1 MPRAERPPV
10 GSAQPSPSQILHH
23 PERMVQAHG
32 VLLVVAEPHAQVL
45 QASANLSHHLGWGL
59 DEVVGHG
66 IDRLGP
72 ELAHAVR
79 QWTEA
84 SSLTVA
90 VPRRVRLATATGT
103 VTALVTMHR
112 PGTGCVLIELED
124 LRKTPPKRTSPLT
137 ARLTQI
143 VTRLSAAHSIPALAD
158 LVVAEL
164 RDLTGFD
171 RVVMQRIAEAGHAE
185 VIAEARRRS
194 LVAHLHRRVPA
205 PALHTGARAQQLR
218 QRTQLVVDT
227 HADPVPMS
235 PPGDVAPRQ
244 IDLAA
249 ATLVALP
256 AGERERLVADGIGA
270 RFDATL
276 LHEGRVWGLLHCTH
290 GSARYLTAEVRAA
303 VELLAEVVST
313 RISALEHFAEA
324 QAEVLVRRLE
334 HRLIEATSA
343 DGDWR
348 RALFETP
355 RQLLQPLGATG
366 AALRFD
372 GEIHT
377 TGDAPSVTD
386 LQRLFAHL
394 DGQALPGVF
403 ATAAIAKAHP
413 PLAGMSRVAA
423 GVLAVR
429 IGAGRGEYLA
439 WFRRELPHDVTWTGH
454 EPMTAAPNVPEA
466 DPTWR
471 EHVRETALPW
481 RMRECAIAKAIGASV
496 ADIVTQLR
504 SVRVLI
510 AEHQLAKMR
519 AAVEH
524 MDEPVVI
531 TDADGDILLL
541 NAAVGRLI
549 GGPHRQLQTL
559 EDLAEAFVQDEEMSA
574 MLQTLLVDRR
584 PWRGEVRLAAR
595 GHEAGTPVA
604 LRADPIPG
612 VDGGL
617 LGVIVMLTD
626 LSERHAAELARE
638 RLQRVILAAQRPAG
652 APGDAPPA
660 PPTVQALVSAIWA
673 NAGVAVSEIAD
684 SADAASI
691 APLLQEVEAATEHA
705 VRLSALLGR
714 FTLDPG
720 PTADGE

>member
-32 VLLVVAEPHAQVL
+32 VLLVVAEPHGQIVQV
-45 QASANLSHHLGWGL
+45 SENLPGHLGWSL
-59 DEVVGHG
+59 DDIIGHG
-66 IDRLGP
+66 VDRLGP

-79 QWTEA
+79 HWAEA
-84 SSLTVA
+84 PSLTLA
-90 VPRRVRLATATGT
+90 IPRRVRLTTSTGT
-103 VTALVTMHR
+103 ITALATMHR
-112 PGTGCVLIELED
+112 PGTGSVLVELED
-124 LRKTPPKRTSPLT
+124 IRKTPPKRTPPLT
-137 ARLTQI
+137 ARLTAV
-143 VTRLSAAHSIPALAD
+143 VTQLSAAHSIAALAD
-158 LVVAEL
+158 LLVTEL
-164 RDLTGFD
+164 RDLTGFE
-171 RVVMQRIAEAGHAE
+171 RVVLQRWDVAGHAE
-185 VIAEARRRS
+185 VIAESRRRT

-205 PALHTGARAQQLR
+205 HAGHAAMRAHQLR
-218 QRTQLVVDT
+218 QRTQLSVDLE
-227 HADPVPMS
+227 ADPVAIH
-235 PPGDVAPRQ
+235 PPIEQSGRMT
-244 IDLAA
+244 DLTAA
-249 ATLVALP
+249 SLLAVPP
-256 AGERERLVADGIGA
+256 AERAQLRADGVGA
-270 RFDATL
+270 LFDVSL

-290 GSARYLTAEVRAA
+290 TSARYLTVEVRAA
-303 VELLAEVVST
+303 IELLAEVAST
-313 RISALEHFAEA
+313 RISALEHYAEA

-343 DGDWR
+343 DGDWQ

-377 TGDAPSVTD
+377 TGEAPAPTD
-386 LQRLFAHL
+386 LQRLFAYL
-394 DGQALPGVF
+394 DTLPMAAVF
-403 ATAAIAKAHP
+403 ATAAIGKEHP
-413 PLAGMSRVAA
+413 PLAGMSRSAA

-429 IGAGRGEYLA
+429 IGAARGEYLA
-439 WFRRELPHDVTWTGH
+439 WFRREQPHDVTWTGAN
-454 EPMTAAPNVPEA
+454 PSVAPAASPAA

-471 EHVRETALPW
+471 EHIRETALPW

-510 AEHQLAKMR
+510 AERQLMKMHG
-519 AAVEH
+519 AVEA

-531 TDADGDILLL
+531 TDADGDILLI
-541 NAAVGRLI
+541 NSAVGRLI

-559 EDLAEAFVQDEEMSA
+559 EDLAAAFSDAEETTE
-574 MLQTLLVDRR
+574 MLGTLLIDRR

-595 GHEAGTPVA
+595 AGDAGTPVA
-604 LRADPIPG
+604 VRADPIPG

-626 LSERHAAELARE
+626 LSERHGADVARD
-638 RLQRVILAAQRPAG
+638 RLQRLILAAQRPGG

-705 VRLSALLGR
+705 VRLSAILGR

-720 PTADGE
+720 PIPDGE

>member
-1 MPRAERPPV
+1 
-10 GSAQPSPSQILHH
+10 
-23 PERMVQAHG
+23 MVQAHG
-32 VLLVVAEPHAQVL
+32 VLLVVAEPHGQVM
-45 QASANLSHHLGWGL
+45 QVSANLPGQLGWAL
-59 DEVVGHG
+59 DDLVGHG
-66 IDRLGP
+66 VDRLGA

-84 SSLTVA
+84 GSLTLA
-90 VPRRVRLATATGT
+90 VPRRVRLTTATGT
-103 VTALVTMHR
+103 TTALVTMHR
-112 PGTGCVLIELED
+112 PGTGSVLVELED
-124 LRKTPPKRTSPLT
+124 LRKTLPKRTPPLT
-137 ARLTQI
+137 ARLTDI
-143 VTRLSAAHSIPALAD
+143 VSRLSAAHSIAALAD
-158 LVVAEL
+158 LVVTEL
-164 RDLTGFD
+164 RELTGFD
-171 RVVMQRIAEAGHAE
+171 RVVMQRCDVAGHAE
-185 VIAEARRRS
+185 VIAEARRRT

-205 PALHTGARAQQLR
+205 HAVHAGARAHQLR
-218 QRTQLVVDT
+218 HRTQLVMDL
-227 HADPVPMS
+227 HADPVPMH
-235 PPGDVAPRQ
+235 PPMERAGRGT
-244 IDLAA
+244 DLTAA
-249 ATLVALP
+249 SLLALP
-256 AGERERLVADGIGA
+256 PADRAQLVADGVGA
-270 RFDATL
+270 LFEASL

-290 GSARYLTAEVRAA
+290 GSARYLSVDVRAA

-313 RISALEHFAEA
+313 RISALEHYAEA

-334 HRLIEATSA
+334 QRLIEATSA
-343 DGDWR
+343 DGDWQ

-377 TGDAPSVTD
+377 TGDAPAVAD
-386 LQRLFAHL
+386 LQRLFAYL
-394 DGQALPGVF
+394 DTQAMPGVF
-403 ATAAIAKAHP
+403 ATAAISKEHP
-413 PLAGMSRVAA
+413 PLATLSRTAA

-429 IGAGRGEYLA
+429 VGAARGEYLA
-439 WFRRELPHDVTWTGH
+439 WFRREQPHDVTWSG
-454 EPMTAAPNVPEA
+454 TAPTAGPRTAPTA

-471 EHVRETALPW
+471 EHIRDTALPW

-519 AAVEH
+519 GSVEA

-531 TDADGDILLL
+531 TDADGDILLI
-541 NAAVGRLI
+541 NSAVARLI

-559 EDLAEAFVQDEEMSA
+559 EDLAGAFVQGDQISA

-584 PWRGEVRLAAR
+584 PWRGEVRLTAR
-595 GHEAGTPVA
+595 GHDVGTPVA

-612 VDGGL
+612 MDGGL

-626 LSERHAAELARE
+626 LSERHGAEVARE
-638 RLQRVILAAQRPAG
+638 RLQRMVLSAQRPAG
-652 APGDAPPA
+652 APGEAPPA
-660 PPTVQALVSAIWA
+660 APTVQGLVSAIWA

-705 VRLSALLGR
+705 VRLSAILGR

-720 PTADGE
+720 PTPDGE